1 MAPTLSEEEEEED
14 DDDEAALSD
23 ASSSDIDMDQLTEMA
38 EEPVAPEQAAVSG
51 LSAADDADTRL
62 HMRQSL

>member
-38 EEPVAPEQAAVSG
+38 EEPVSLEQAAVSG
-51 LSAADDADTRL
+51 LTAAADTRL